1 MILVNE
7 IYRLGKVGRED
18 YKNLILLISPFAPHI
33 ANELFEVMKFGTK
46 IEDATWP
53 VFDESKLVKNEIELP
68 VQING
73 KVRGVIT
80 VSVDAGEDEVLAAAK
95 ENKEI
100 SKYLTGNIIKVIFV
114 PKKILNIIVKIVK

>member
-1 MILVNE
+1 
-7 IYRLGKVGRED
+7 
-18 YKNLILLISPFAPHI
+18 
-33 ANELFEVMKFGTK
+33 MKFGTK